1 VSVWFVYV
9 DRTDDERPFYVGKG
23 THKRV
28 HTRERDNAH
37 WKSIRDKHGWHREE
51 VFGTKDEQA
60 AYDFEA
66 DLIALHNTFHGWGAN
81 HTAGGSCGQTGLK
94 RSAVSRLRMSIARR
108 GQISWNKGV
117 PQSEEHRRKNSECRI
132 GKIRGPMPDETKAK
146 IAKAH
151 TGMKMGPR
159 SREAVEKTRLA
170 NLGQKRSTAFRQV
183 MSELAS
189 ARSRW
194 TAEIIESMRIDRAN
208 GTMLKDI
215 AVKHNTSPATVCN
228 LLKYGKAGRS
238 SK

>member
-1 VSVWFVYV
+1 MWFVYV
-9 DRTDDERPFYVGKG
+9 DRTDDGRPFYVGKG
-23 THKRV
+23 TYRRV

-37 WKSIRDKHGWHREE
+37 WKSIAVKHGRQRE
-51 VFGTKDEQA
+51 VVYGTKDEAA
-60 AYDFEA
+60 AYEFEA
-66 DLIALHNTFHGWGAN
+66 HLIALYDTFNGWGAN
-81 HTAGGSCGQTGLK
+81 HTAGGPCGQTGLK
-94 RSAVSRLRMSIARR
+94 RSAASRLRMSIARR
-108 GQISWNKGV
+108 GQVPWNKGV

-132 GKIRGPMPDETKAK
+132 GKSRGPMPDETKAK

-151 TGMKMGPR
+151 LGMKMGPR
-159 SREAVEKTRLA
+159 SREAIEKTRLA
-170 NLGQKRSTAFRQV
+170 NLGQQRSTAFRQV

-194 TAEIIESMRIDRAN
+194 TAEIIESMRVDRAN

-215 AVKHNTSPATVCN
+215 AAKHNTSPATVCN